1 MRTVVVA
8 LALLGAAAG
17 VQGGEAAT
25 QEEQP
30 LVFRRICNIQR
41 GQDAAAAALARE
53 WTGLVQ
59 RKYPGAEMSVTTG
72 RWMTG
77 FQNIEQPF
85 NQILISE
92 EHLDAEMRQDF
103 TDLLMAD
110 EEFRALQGQM
120 VDIVDFGTCTE
131 TALRARP

>member
-1 MRTVVVA
+1 MRTGIVA
-8 LALLGAAAG
+8 IALLAVASVARGGIA
-17 VQGGEAAT
+17 VQDEP
-25 QEEQP
+25 P
-30 LVFRRICNIQR
+30 LVFRRICNVER

-53 WTGLVQ
+53 WVDLVEG
-59 RKYPGAEMSVTTG
+59 RYPGAEMSVTTG

-92 EHLDAEMRQDF
+92 QHLDAGMRQDF

-110 EEFRALQGQM
+110 EEFRALQRKM
-120 VDIVDFGTCTE
+120 LDVIDFGSCTE
-131 TALRARP
+131 TQFRARP

>member
-1 MRTVVVA
+1 MRTVIVA
-8 LALLGAAAG
+8 LALFGAADGVRGAAA
-17 VQGGEAAT
+17 VQDEL
-25 QEEQP
+25 P

-41 GQDAAAAALARE
+41 GQDAAAAALARD

-85 NQILISE
+85 NQILIRE

-110 EEFRALQGQM
+110 EEFRALQGKL
-120 VDIVDFGTCTE
+120 VDIIDFGTCTE

>member
-1 MRTVVVA
+1 MRTVIVA

-17 VQGGEAAT
+17 VRGKAAA
-25 QEEQP
+25 QDEQP

-41 GQDAAAAALARE
+41 GQDAAAAALARD

-59 RKYPGAEMSVTTG
+59 RRYPGAEMSVTTG

-120 VDIVDFGTCTE
+120 VDVIDFGSCTE
-131 TALRARP
+131 TQFRARP

>member
-1 MRTVVVA
+1 
-8 LALLGAAAG
+8 
-17 VQGGEAAT
+17 
-25 QEEQP
+25 
-30 LVFRRICNIQR
+30 
-41 GQDAAAAALARE
+41 
-53 WTGLVQ
+53 
-59 RKYPGAEMSVTTG
+59 MSVTTG

-110 EEFRALQGQM
+110 EEFRALQGKM
-120 VDIVDFGTCTE
+120 VDIIDFGTCTE

>member
-8 LALLGAAAG
+8 FALLGAAGGAPG
-17 VQGGEAAT
+17 AAAVQDEP
-25 QEEQP
+25 P
-30 LVFRRICNIQR
+30 LVFRRICNIER

-53 WTGLVQ
+53 WVGLVE
-59 RKYPGAEMSVTTG
+59 RNYPGTEMSVTTG

-92 EHLDAEMRQDF
+92 QHLDAEMRQDF
-103 TDLLMAD
+103 TELLMAD
-110 EEFRALQGQM
+110 EEFRALQRKM
-120 VDIVDFGTCTE
+120 LDVIDFGTCTE
-131 TALRARP
+131 TQYRERP

>member
-1 MRTVVVA
+1 MRIAIAT

-17 VQGGEAAT
+17 VRGAAAV
-25 QEEQP
+25 QDELP

-41 GQDAAAAALARE
+41 GQDAAAAALARD

-85 NQILISE
+85 NQILIRE

-110 EEFRALQGQM
+110 EEFRALQGKL
-120 VDIVDFGTCTE
+120 VDIIDFGTCTE

>member
-1 MRTVVVA
+1 MRTVIVA
-8 LALLGAAAG
+8 LALLGAADG
-17 VQGGEAAT
+17 VRGAAAV
-25 QEEQP
+25 QDELP

-41 GQDAAAAALARE
+41 GQDAAAAALARD

-85 NQILISE
+85 NQILIRE

-110 EEFRALQGQM
+110 EEFRALQGKL
-120 VDIVDFGTCTE
+120 VDIIDFGTCTE